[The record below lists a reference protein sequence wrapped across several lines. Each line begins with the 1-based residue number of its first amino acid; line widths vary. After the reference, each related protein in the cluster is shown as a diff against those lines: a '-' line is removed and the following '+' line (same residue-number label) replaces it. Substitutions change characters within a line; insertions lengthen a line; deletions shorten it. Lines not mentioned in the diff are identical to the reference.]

1 MHLKPDRKKN
11 SPTQSQL
18 SLNYNDKN
26 WFNLILLTILLTAFP
41 SVVIANNDHSICSTS
56 NKVRHEPCTFVL
68 LNGDTNKLTI
78 INKERAVRRI
88 SPFSTFK
95 IPNSLIAFETDVVP
109 TIDAAIDYNPNIYP
123 AETWWPKI
131 WLQQQ
136 HTIESAFKYSVVPI
150 YRTIANSIGEKT
162 MQTMLNK
169 FDYGNKDISSGLD
182 NFWLDKSLQI
192 SAVEQ
197 IEFLRKVHEKSLNLK
212 TSSYEKLN
220 KIMLVEQKK
229 EYQLYAKTGGGQV
242 SKSLAQGW
250 YVGYVITNNTPFYFA
265 FNMDANNFSDIQHM
279 RTTIAMAELIRL
291 GVLTK

>member
-1 MHLKPDRKKN
+1 MQFNLGYKKN
-11 SPTQSQL
+11 SPTQSHL
-18 SLNYNDKN
+18 SLQYNAKN
-26 WFNLILLTILLTAFP
+26 WFNLICLAIALTTLP
-41 SVVIANNDHSICSTS
+41 SIVNANNDHSVCSTS
-56 NKVRHEPCTFVL
+56 NKIRHEICTFVL
-68 LNGDTNKLTI
+68 LNGHTNKLTI
-78 INKERAVRRI
+78 INKERAVKRI

-95 IPNSLIAFETDVVP
+95 IPNSLIAFETAVVP
-109 TIDAAIDYNPNIYP
+109 TIDAAIDYNPNIYL

-136 HTIESAFKYSVVPI
+136 HTIKSAFKYSVVPI
-150 YRTIANSIGEKT
+150 YRTIANSIGKKR

-197 IEFLRKVHEKSLNLK
+197 IEFLRKVHEKSLSLK

-220 KIMLVEQKK
+220 EIMLVEKNK
-229 EYQLYAKTGGGQV
+229 EYLLYAKTGGGQV
-242 SKSLAQGW
+242 SKNLAQGW
-250 YVGYVITNNTPFYFA
+250 YVGYVISNNTPFYFA

-279 RTTIAMAELIRL
+279 RTTIAKGELIRL
-291 GVLTK
+291 GVLSK